1 MNEEQIWKCVAK
13 KSKIR
18 DNFWFL
24 SLNLDIINNIYMDIT
39 KIGLT
44 EYSSEVLSKS
54 LKEFINNKING

>member
-1 MNEEQIWKCVAK
+1 MN
-13 KSKIR
+13 
-18 DNFWFL
+18 
-24 SLNLDIINNIYMDIT
+24 IT